1 MSNRIRAIKTKTL
14 REAVFLDPA
23 YRFGLLPIEK
33 SGYAGWRG
41 RLASWMWRK
50 LVDWGALKRAMDSR
64 EVETVIDFDPDS
76 IVTQIFQQRD
86 EMWKLGDAEPMLIL
100 MGAEDFAELSGTPNI
115 QSMMQFRS
123 DRALRNRVQ
132 FIGVD
137 VVVSPWMRGVAVLG
151 KIERDAFWQAL
162 NA

>member
-14 REAVFLDPA
+14 KEMVFRDPA
-23 YRFGLLPIEK
+23 YRLLVIPEAT
-33 SGYAGWRG
+33 SGYAGWKNR
-41 RLASWMWRK
+41 AAQWVWRK
-50 LVDWGALKRAMDSR
+50 LAEWGALKQAMDVR
-64 EVETVIDFDPDS
+64 DVEVVIDFDPDS
-76 IVTQIFQQRD
+76 IVEQIFQQRD
-86 EMWKLGDAEPMLIL
+86 EMWKAGDAEPVLII
-100 MGAEDFAELSGTPNI
+100 MGGEDFAELSNTPNV

-151 KIERDAFWQAL
+151 KPERDAFFEAMR
-162 NA
+162 